1 MERKR
6 MKPWFLVFADFHG
19 ANIPTVADI
28 KQPHEVSEQGVGKY
42 CTQQV
47 LTSRYELA
55 SVYHYLAVNYPLYS
69 VELSS
74 SLPGTSLWD
83 LYNSRGMSVLCN
95 ENIFKTPN

>member
-1 MERKR
+1 
-6 MKPWFLVFADFHG
+6 MKPRFLVFADFHG
-19 ANIPTVADI
+19 ANILLWPI
-28 KQPHEVSEQGVGKY
+28 SQPHEVSEQGVGKY

-74 SLPGTSLWD
+74 SLPGTFLWD
-83 LYNSRGMSVLCN
+83 FIQLKGNVSPLQ
-95 ENIFKTPN
+95 